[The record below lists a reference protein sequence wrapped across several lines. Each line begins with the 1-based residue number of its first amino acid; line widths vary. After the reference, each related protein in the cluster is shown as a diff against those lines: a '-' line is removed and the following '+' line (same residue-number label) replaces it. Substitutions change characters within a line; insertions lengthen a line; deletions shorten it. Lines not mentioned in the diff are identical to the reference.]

1 MRNAGIQTLHRG
13 QWTETLSG
21 EQFESANPNTGKL
34 WINTYRNANYASPF
48 GGYKASGYGRE
59 YREETI
65 KEYTQ
70 VTSVWVETD
79 ENMRDPF
86 VVG

>member
-1 MRNAGIQTLHRG
+1 MQEYKLYIGG

-21 EQFESANPNTGKL
+21 EQFESANPYTGKL
-34 WINTYRNANYASPF
+34 WINTCRNANYASPF

-59 YREETI
+59 NREETV

-79 ENMRDPF
+79 ENVRDPF

>member
-1 MRNAGIQTLHRG
+1 MQEYKLYIDG

-21 EQFESANPNTGKL
+21 EQFESANPYTGKL
-34 WINTYRNANYASPF
+34 WTNTCRNANYASPF
-48 GGYKASGYGRE
+48 GGYKASGCGRE
-59 YREETI
+59 NREETV

>member
-1 MRNAGIQTLHRG
+1 MQECKLYIGG
-13 QWTETLSG
+13 QWKGTLSG
-21 EQFESANPNTGKL
+21 EQVGFANPYTGKL
-34 WINTYRNANYASPF
+34 WINTCRNANYASPF
-48 GGYKASGYGRE
+48 EGYKASGYGRE
-59 YREETI
+59 NREETV

>member
-1 MRNAGIQTLHRG
+1 MDRDSVRRAVRIRESQHG
-13 QWTETLSG
+13 QALDQHLPQCELR
-21 EQFESANPNTGKL
+21 FAF
-34 WINTYRNANYASPF
+34 R
-48 GGYKASGYGRE
+48 GYKASGYGRE
-59 YREETI
+59 NREETV

>member
-1 MRNAGIQTLHRG
+1 MQEYKLYIGG

-59 YREETI
+59 NGEETV

-70 VTSVWVETD
+70 VKSVWVETD